1 MGNTA
6 NDINR
11 ITTAIIRLSVKLI
24 LCALVLL
31 ALYEGAVRGFAFGH
45 EIFYAE
51 AAEAPPGRD
60 MTVVIEEGTTVSQA
74 AGELAEKGL
83 IKNEFA
89 FLFQSRFYE
98 YNTVYP
104 GTYELNTSMTS
115 KEILQALNVKPQE
128 EETQEE
134 PAGAR
139 LKTSGDDKAQP
150 AAAPASEEAPDAE
163 EEMEGGWIEDAGE
176 DAA

>member
-24 LCALVLL
+24 LCALVVLV
-31 ALYEGAVRGFAFGH
+31 LYEGAARGFAFGY

-60 MTVVIEEGTTVSQA
+60 VTVVIEEGTTVSQA
-74 AGELAEKGL
+74 AEELADKGL
-83 IKNEFA
+83 IKNPIA

-98 YNTVYP
+98 YDAVYP

-128 EETQEE
+128 EETEAE

-139 LKTSGDDKAQP
+139 LRTSGGKEDQT
-150 AAAPASEEAPDAE
+150 AAASSGQEEAE
-163 EEMEGGWIEDAGE
+163 EEIEGGWIEDAAE
-176 DAA
+176 DDT